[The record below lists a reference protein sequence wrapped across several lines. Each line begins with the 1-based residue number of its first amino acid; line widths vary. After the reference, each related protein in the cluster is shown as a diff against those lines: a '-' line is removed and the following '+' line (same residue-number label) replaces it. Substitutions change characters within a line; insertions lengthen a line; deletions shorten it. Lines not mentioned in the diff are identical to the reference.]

1 MARTGKRP
9 GTAATPKR
17 ATGRQGPRREKGSG
31 GVTLLRPGVWRVD
44 IEFGRDPV
52 TGRCRRVSRTLQGTR
67 RDAEAALAR
76 LKVAEAEQR
85 LPRGGTS
92 AKSVRAAFDLYLEAA
107 AAGTIELA
115 PRTIVTSRS
124 AANTMC
130 RMLLPGDRP
139 FGTIALNRLTW
150 KEIEQ
155 LYAAMR
161 AEELGVDW
169 VRRCATVLTRALDF
183 ARKRGLID
191 SNPSKDAAR
200 PRSGRSKPVSPAV
213 ADVRAVLDR
222 VRAMD
227 AELADAVTLLASTG
241 MRKAELLGLQWS
253 AVDLERREV
262 HLAFAISDGGPG
274 VKVVRKETKKSDWRD
289 VPLTAQAIEVLCRQ
303 RERLVHGGG
312 VSPSDYVFPG
322 SPDPSVPFRPDT
334 FADRW
339 LACRGESPVTLLQ
352 LRHFVA
358 TTMLDAGESYRTV
371 ADILG
376 NSENTLRLHYD
387 GRTDVGKRRAIEA
400 LAF

>member
-1 MARTGKRP
+1 MARQGKRP
-9 GTAATPKR
+9 GAAAPKQP
-17 ATGRQGPRREKGSG
+17 AGRQGPRREKGSG
-31 GVTLLRPGVWRVD
+31 GLTLVRPGVWRVD
-44 IEFGRDPV
+44 IEYARDPV
-52 TGRCRRVSRTLQGTR
+52 TGRRRRVSRTVQGTR

-76 LKVAEAEQR
+76 LRVADVEKR

-107 AAGTIELA
+107 AAGTIVLA
-115 PRTIVTSRS
+115 PRTLVTSRS

-130 RMLLPGDRP
+130 RMLLPADRP
-139 FGTIALNRLTW
+139 FGTIALSRLTW
-150 KEIEQ
+150 QEIEQ
-155 LYAAMR
+155 MYAAMR

-169 VRRCATVLTRALDF
+169 VRRCATVLTRSLDF

-191 SNPSKDAAR
+191 SNPSKDATR
-200 PRSGRSKPVSPAV
+200 PRGGRSKPVSPAV
-213 ADVRAVLDR
+213 AEVRALLDR
-222 VRAMD
+222 ARATD
-227 AELADAVTLLASTG
+227 PELADAVTVLAGTG
-241 MRKAELLGLQWS
+241 MRKAELLGLQWW
-253 AVDLERREV
+253 AVDLDRREV

-274 VKVVRKETKKSDWRD
+274 VKIVRKETKRSDWRD
-289 VPLTAQAIEVLCRQ
+289 VPLTAQVTEALRRQ
-303 RERLVHGGG
+303 HARAVERG
-312 VSPSDYVFPG
+312 VVGPSDYVFPG
-322 SPDPSVPFRPDT
+322 SPDPSVPIRPDT

-339 LACRGESPVTLLQ
+339 LAARGDSAVTLLQ

>member
-1 MARTGKRP
+1 MARQSKRQ
-9 GTAATPKR
+9 GAAASKQP
-17 ATGRQGPRREKGSG
+17 AGRQGPRREKGSG
-31 GVTLLRPGVWRVD
+31 GLTLVRPGAWRVD
-44 IEFGRDPV
+44 IEYARDPV
-52 TGRCRRVSRTLQGTR
+52 TGRRRRVSRTVQGTR

-76 LKVAEAEQR
+76 LRVADVEKR

-92 AKSVRAAFDLYLEAA
+92 AKSVRAAFDLYLDAA
-107 AAGTIELA
+107 AAGTIVLA
-115 PRTIVTSRS
+115 PRTLVTSRS

-139 FGTIALNRLTW
+139 FGTIALSRLTW
-150 KEIEQ
+150 QEIEQ
-155 LYAAMR
+155 MYAAMR

-169 VRRCATVLTRALDF
+169 VRRCATVLTRSLDF

-191 SNPSKDAAR
+191 SNPSKDATR
-200 PRSGRSKPVSPAV
+200 PRGSRSKPVSPAM
-213 ADVRAVLDR
+213 AEVRALLDR
-222 VRAMD
+222 ARAID
-227 AELADAVTLLASTG
+227 PELADAVTVLAGTG
-241 MRKAELLGLQWS
+241 MRKAELLGLQWW
-253 AVDLERREV
+253 AVDLDRREV

-274 VKVVRKETKKSDWRD
+274 VKVVRKETKRSDWRD
-289 VPLTAQAIEVLCRQ
+289 VPLTSQVADALRRQ
-303 RERLVHGGG
+303 HDRAVERG
-312 VSPSDYVFPG
+312 VVGPSDYVFPG
-322 SPDPSVPFRPDT
+322 SPDPSVPIRPDT

-339 LACRGESPVTLLQ
+339 LACRGDSPVTLLQ

>member
-1 MARTGKRP
+1 MARQGKRP
-9 GTAATPKR
+9 GAAAPKQP
-17 ATGRQGPRREKGSG
+17 AGRQGPRREKGSG
-31 GVTLLRPGVWRVD
+31 GLNLVRPGVWRVD
-44 IEFGRDPV
+44 IEYARDPV
-52 TGRCRRVSRTLQGTR
+52 TGRRRRVSRTVQGTR

-76 LKVAEAEQR
+76 LRVADVEKR

-107 AAGTIELA
+107 AAGTIVLA
-115 PRTIVTSRS
+115 PRTLVTSRS

-130 RMLLPGDRP
+130 RMLLPGGRP
-139 FGTIALNRLTW
+139 FGTIALSRLTW
-150 KEIEQ
+150 QEIEQ
-155 LYAAMR
+155 MYTAMR

-169 VRRCATVLTRALDF
+169 VRRCATVLTRSLDF

-191 SNPSKDAAR
+191 SNPSKDATR
-200 PRSGRSKPVSPAV
+200 PRGGRSKPVSPAL
-213 ADVRAVLDR
+213 AEVRALLDR
-222 VRAMD
+222 ARAAD
-227 AELADAVTLLASTG
+227 PELADAVTVLASTG
-241 MRKAELLGLQWS
+241 MRKAELLGLQWW

-274 VKVVRKETKKSDWRD
+274 VKVVRKETKRSDWRD
-289 VPLTAQAIEVLCRQ
+289 VPLTAQAVDALRRQHARAEERGEV
-303 RERLVHGGG
+303 G
-312 VSPSDYVFPG
+312 PSDYVFPG
-322 SPDPSVPFRPDT
+322 SPDPSVPIRPDT

-339 LACRGESPVTLLQ
+339 LAARGDSAVTLLQ